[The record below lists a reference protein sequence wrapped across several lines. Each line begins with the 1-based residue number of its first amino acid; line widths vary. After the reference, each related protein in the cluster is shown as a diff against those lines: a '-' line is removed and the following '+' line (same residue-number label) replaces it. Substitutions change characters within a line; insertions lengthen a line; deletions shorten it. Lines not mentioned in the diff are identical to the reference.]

1 MKSKG
6 TPAPVQNRP
15 QQLPPELIKDLVA
28 NQTLD
33 LELRAQEL
41 DLQRQQDN
49 HSFAFSQNALKAQL
63 EDRNEQRKYE
73 KSLLKIRVFLVVAL
87 FLIIA
92 SVILFCLWKDKDTVA
107 MEIIKALVYI
117 CSGGLGGYGI
127 RAMESR
133 KTKTEK
139 DS

>member
-1 MKSKG
+1 MKNKS
-6 TPAPVQNRP
+6 TPATAQNRP

-28 NQTLD
+28 NQTRD

-49 HSFAFSQNALKAQL
+49 HSFAFSQNALNAQL

-73 KSLLKIRVFLVVAL
+73 TSLLKIRVFLIIVL
-87 FLIIA
+87 FMLIA
-92 SVILFCLWKDKDTVA
+92 SVIVFCLWKDKDTVA

-127 RAMESR
+127 KAMENR
-133 KTKTEK
+133 KTKAEK
-139 DS
+139 E